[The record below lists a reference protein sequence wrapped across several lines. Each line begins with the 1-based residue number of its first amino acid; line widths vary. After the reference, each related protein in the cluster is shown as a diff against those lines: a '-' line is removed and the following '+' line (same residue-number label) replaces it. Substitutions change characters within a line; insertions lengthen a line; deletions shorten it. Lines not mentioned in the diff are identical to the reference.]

1 METTGRKSVLIW
13 TSAIAVLVTGAS
25 VLGLVDPSFYEL
37 ETKNWST
44 QARGQD
50 VGNLLAIVTL
60 ALSGYR
66 YYRGSHQA
74 GLVWF
79 GTLLYLIYAYIVYAM
94 AVHFNQLFLVYVSAL
109 GLSSYAVIFTVRR
122 LSLADGALPERSSR
136 KLAGWTAIA
145 IGVLFG
151 LLWLS
156 ELIPAT
162 LSGTAPSSVTEAGLV
177 VNPIHVIDLAVLL
190 PGFIIAGYL
199 TLNREAA
206 GQFFVGPLLTFSALM
221 GSSIVAA
228 MILMAAE
235 GSGDTLLPSVM
246 VSLVVL
252 ASLFAAWRYL
262 NGSYSPRG
270 ANKERP
276 VIGSTAPYRHR

>member
-1 METTGRKSVLIW
+1 MEMTGRKSVLIW

-25 VLGLVDPSFYEL
+25 VLGLVDPSFYKL

-60 ALSGYR
+60 TLSGYR
-66 YYRGSHQA
+66 YSRGSHRA

-94 AVHFNQLFLVYVSAL
+94 AVHFNQLFLVYVGAL

-122 LSLADGALPERSSR
+122 LSLEDGAFPDRSSR
-136 KLAGWTAIA
+136 ELAGWTAIA

-162 LSGTAPSSVTEAGLV
+162 LSGTAPNSVSEAGLV

-235 GSGDTLLPSVM
+235 GSENTLLPSVM
-246 VSLVVL
+246 VSLIVL

-262 NGSYSPRG
+262 NGSYSSRG
-270 ANKERP
+270 SNKERS
-276 VIGSTAPYRHR
+276 VIGTPAPYRHR

>member
-1 METTGRKSVLIW
+1 
-13 TSAIAVLVTGAS
+13 
-25 VLGLVDPSFYEL
+25 
-37 ETKNWST
+37 
-44 QARGQD
+44 
-50 VGNLLAIVTL
+50 
-60 ALSGYR
+60 
-66 YYRGSHQA
+66 
-74 GLVWF
+74 
-79 GTLLYLIYAYIVYAM
+79 
-94 AVHFNQLFLVYVSAL
+94 
-109 GLSSYAVIFTVRR
+109 
-122 LSLADGALPERSSR
+122 
-136 KLAGWTAIA
+136 
-145 IGVLFG
+145 
-151 LLWLS
+151 
-156 ELIPAT
+156 
-162 LSGTAPSSVTEAGLV
+162 VTEAGLV

-235 GSGDTLLPSVM
+235 GSDDTLLPSVM

-270 ANKERP
+270 SNMERP